1 MAKTKELSKDTRN
14 KIVDLHQAGKTESA
28 IECKMGYM
36 QVEEHT
42 SNMLHLK
49 RSPGIRSWSLLVGI
63 ASIGLAAA
71 YYTSDS
77 ILWKLFYVT
86 GCLFVAMQNMEEW
99 EEAVFDKTKNVIEL
113 KSFSLYALILTMWRR
128 GQEKVVLDMR
138 HLRDVCVQE
147 EKVRYLGKGYL
158 LVLRLTTGFS
168 YPLTQSATMGG
179 RSDVEAVASLL
190 KRFLGLEEL
199 QCRWEQE
206 EEDEEEEEED
216 PSTDSEEEG
225 DYEPSV
231 Q

>member
-1 MAKTKELSKDTRN
+1 MQLSSSRFDTLFSVYHFG
-14 KIVDLHQAGKTESA
+14 IPVQT
-28 IECKMGYM
+28 CKMGYM

-42 SNMLHLK
+42 TNMLHLK
-49 RSPGIRSWSLLVGI
+49 RSPGIRSWSLLIGI

-71 YYTSDS
+71 YYSSDS
-77 ILWKLFYVT
+77 ILWKVFYVT

-99 EEAVFDKTKNVIEL
+99 EEAVFDKTKKVIEL
-113 KSFSLYALILTMWRR
+113 KTFSLYALILTMCRR
-128 GQEKVVLDMR
+128 GQEKVVMDMR

-158 LVLRLTTGFS
+158 LVLRLATGFS

-206 EEDEEEEEED
+206 EEAVREEDELD
-216 PSTDSEEEG
+216 PSTDSEEG
-225 DYEPSV
+225 DSV
-231 Q
+231 QEKR